1 MISLKLHCTIDHKD
15 NLIAEL
21 YAAAT
26 TGIVENEFPGGDCIL
41 EAFFDTPDEAQVAS
55 ELFAQYNPEW
65 VDHGTRN
72 YVAEF
77 QSQWQPILVGNRFYL
92 AAPWDDTPT
101 TEGRLRI
108 EYQPGMACGSGIHP
122 CTRLCLAALEDAVT
136 PNSSILDIGVGS
148 GILLLAAAQLGATT
162 LAGCD
167 IDHDSVTIAA
177 QSIPQAALFTGSL
190 RSIRDASFN
199 TTIANISSIAAEE
212 LRHDLHRVTKPGG
225 VILVSGFRT
234 GDWPDN
240 YTGERLELEGWA
252 AIRERNP
259 V

>member
-1 MISLKLHCTIDHKD
+1 MISLKLHCTIDLKD
-15 NLIAEL
+15 TLIAEL

-41 EAFFDTPDEAQVAS
+41 EAFFDTPEEAQVAS
-55 ELFAQYNPEW
+55 EVFAQYNPEW

-77 QSQWQPILVGNRFYL
+77 QAQWPPIEVGNRFYL
-92 AAPWDDTPT
+92 AAPWDESPTP
-101 TEGRLRI
+101 ENRIRI

-122 CTRLCLAALEDAVT
+122 CTRLCLAALEDAVK

-177 QSIPQAALFTGSL
+177 QSIRHASLFTGSL
-190 RSIRDASFN
+190 RSIRDASFD
-199 TTIANISSIAAEE
+199 TAIANISSIAAEE
-212 LRHDLHRVTKPGG
+212 LRSDLLRVTKPGG
-225 VILVSGFRT
+225 TIIVSGFRI
-234 GDWPDN
+234 GDWPDQ
-240 YTGERLELEGWA
+240 YTGERIELDGWA
-252 AIRERNP
+252 AIVERNP